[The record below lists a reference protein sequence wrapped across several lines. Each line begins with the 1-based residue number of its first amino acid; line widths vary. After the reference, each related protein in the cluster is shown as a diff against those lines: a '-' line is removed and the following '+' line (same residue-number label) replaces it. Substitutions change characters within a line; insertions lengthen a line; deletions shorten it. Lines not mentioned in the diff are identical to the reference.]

1 MEAVARTLETEA
13 VSPEISENEIE
24 QDSKARRRKIGRS
37 LNDANDNDAGANSK
51 KTLVADYV
59 SDVSSEDFSGPEDG
73 ECESDG
79 GGHAAAAATTTT
91 TAPVRHHR
99 SVRNS
104 LPPKSGNRRRVV
116 LPPEPARSVN
126 ILPSLVE
133 NASPIEDDDLDNLG
147 EFCLECLIKIS
158 TLCQESMFQSLQVCN
173 QGKLASFNFSI
184 PDENY

>member
-1 MEAVARTLETEA
+1 MEAVDRTLETED

-24 QDSKARRRKIGRS
+24 PDNKSRRRKIGKS
-37 LNDANDNDAGANSK
+37 PNDANDIDAGANK

-79 GGHAAAAATTTT
+79 GGGGQAATAATVA
-91 TAPVRHHR
+91 TAPPVRSHR
-99 SVRNS
+99 SARNS
-104 LPPKSGNRRRVV
+104 IPPKSGGRRRVV

-133 NASPIEDDDLDNLG
+133 NASPFEDDDLDNLG
-147 EFCLECLIKIS
+147 KFW
-158 TLCQESMFQSLQVCN
+158 SLY
-173 QGKLASFNFSI
+173 FF
-184 PDENY
+184 